1 MREELTIQR
10 FAMHCKAHGAESPRQ
25 YMLYGKGVSTAQR
38 SNARKEWI
46 EEMARV
52 G

>member
-1 MREELTIQR
+1 MLNNLTILR
-10 FAMHCKAHGAESPRQ
+10 FAMQCKAHGAQGWRQ
-25 YMLYGKGVSTAQR
+25 YEMYGDSMSTAQR

-46 EEMARV
+46 GEASNV